1 MNKGPMTKL
10 AVAARKLRQAVNGS
24 RPVVLT
30 LDDAKALVE
39 LLDEHNRR
47 KNLENT
53 LRWRVTPSRAGEREE
68 SLLATQTKV
77 GRPPRRGEED
87 LIQKGELNA
96 CLFICLYYT

>member
-1 MNKGPMTKL
+1 MNKGPMTNL

-53 LRWRVTPSRAGEREE
+53 LRWRVTPAGRESE
-68 SLLATQTKV
+68 KKAYLRRKLRSV
-77 GRPPRRGEED
+77 GLHEEAKK
-87 LIQKGELNA
+87 I
-96 CLFICLYYT
+96 

>member
-24 RPVVLT
+24 RPVALT

-53 LRWRVTPSRAGEREE
+53 LR
-68 SLLATQTKV
+68 
-77 GRPPRRGEED
+77 
-87 LIQKGELNA
+87 
-96 CLFICLYYT
+96 